1 MMIQSY
7 KKNPQLDKSYDVI
20 LIGTGIGCLCAGA
33 LLAKSGKKVLLLER
47 HYTAGG
53 FTHVFKRKGFEW
65 DVGIHYIGEVQRPN
79 SILRKLFDYVSDN
92 KLKWD
97 DMGDIYDSII
107 IGKERFNFIK
117 GVDNFK
123 SKMVEYFPDEI
134 KAIEK
139 YINLIFSVNKVSAKF
154 YMEKALSPIMSFFFS
169 NYFRKKF
176 LNYSDRTTYDVL
188 REITS
193 NEKLIKVLCGQYGD
207 YGLPPKQSSFAMH
220 ASLAKH
226 YFNGGSVP
234 NGGSSKILET
244 IGKVITK
251 NGGTILV
258 RAEVNEIIIENN
270 KTKGVRLM
278 DDNCIY
284 TNKVISGTGVF
295 NTFEKLVP
303 ASISIKHK
311 YPEKL
316 KKVKPSVG
324 YICLYVGLKGSS
336 DDLNLPKNNLWIY
349 PDDLDHD
356 GCVDRFT
363 KDNNE
368 EFPLVYISFPSS
380 KFSDWNDRYPG
391 KSTIDIITMMPYE
404 SFSKWNNTA
413 WKKRGLDYE
422 SKKEEFSLRLLTH
435 LYNQLP
441 HLKGAVEYYELST
454 PLSTEHFSN
463 YKKGALYGIDHNPE
477 RFRQKFLKPKTKIKG
492 LYITGQDIVTAGVG
506 GGLFSGLITSATI
519 TGVNYLKKI
528 F

>member
-1 MMIQSY
+1 MIKSY
-7 KKNPQLDKSYDVI
+7 KKNPKLDKSYDAI

-33 LLAKSGKKVLLLER
+33 LLAKSGNKVLLLER

-107 IGKERFNFIK
+107 IGKERFDFIK

-123 SKMVEYFPDEI
+123 SKMGEYFPNEI

-154 YMEKALSPIMSFFFS
+154 YIEKTLSPIMSFFFS

-176 LNYSDRTTYDVL
+176 LSYSDRTTYDVL

-226 YFNGGSVP
+226 YMNGGSVP

-284 TNKVISGTGVF
+284 ANTVVSGTGVF
-295 NTFEKLVP
+295 NTFKKLVP

-311 YPEKL
+311 YHEKL
-316 KKVKPSVG
+316 KNIKPSVG

-336 DDLNLPKNNLWIY
+336 NDLNLPKNNLWIY

-356 GCVDRFT
+356 SCVDRFT
-363 KDNNE
+363 KDNDE

-404 SFSKWNNTA
+404 SFSKWNKTK

-422 SKKEEFSLRLLTH
+422 SKKEKFSQRLLTH

-441 HLKGAVEYYELST
+441 HLKGAVEHYELST

-519 TGVNYLKKI
+519 TGINYLKKI

>member
-1 MMIQSY
+1 MIQSY
-7 KKNPQLDKSYDVI
+7 KKKPQLDKSYDVI

-107 IGKERFNFIK
+107 IGKERFDFIK

-123 SKMVEYFPDEI
+123 SKMGEYFPNEI

-154 YMEKALSPIMSFFFS
+154 YIEKTLSPIMSFFFS

-188 REITS
+188 SEITS

-226 YFNGGSVP
+226 YMNGGSVP

-270 KTKGVRLM
+270 KAKGVRLM

-284 TNKVISGTGVF
+284 ADTVISGAGVF
-295 NTFEKLVP
+295 NTFKKLVP

-311 YPEKL
+311 YLEKL
-316 KKVKPSVG
+316 KNVKPSVG

-336 DDLNLPKNNLWIY
+336 NDLNLPKNNLWIY

-356 GCVDRFT
+356 SCVDRFT
-363 KDNNE
+363 KDNDE

-404 SFSKWNNTA
+404 SFSKWNKTT

-422 SKKEEFSLRLLTH
+422 SKKEKFSQRLLTH

-441 HLKGAVEYYELST
+441 HLKGAVEHYELST